1 MGEAMEEIKQLLNE
15 KLTVPLWPTAGKA
28 LDLKRGATYRAA
40 AAGEIKTIPIG
51 RLRKVPTKWLREK
64 LGLEPSA

>member
-1 MGEAMEEIKQLLNE
+1 MDDIKRLLNE

-40 AAGEIKTIPIG
+40 ASGEIQTIPIG
-51 RLRKVPTKWLREK
+51 RLKKVPTTWLRKK
-64 LGLEPSA
+64 LGLDDAAA

>member
-1 MGEAMEEIKQLLNE
+1 MDNIRQLFNE

-40 AAGEIKTIPIG
+40 ASGEIKTIPIG
-51 RLRKVPTKWLREK
+51 RLKKVPTTWLREK
-64 LGLEPSA
+64 LGLEPAA